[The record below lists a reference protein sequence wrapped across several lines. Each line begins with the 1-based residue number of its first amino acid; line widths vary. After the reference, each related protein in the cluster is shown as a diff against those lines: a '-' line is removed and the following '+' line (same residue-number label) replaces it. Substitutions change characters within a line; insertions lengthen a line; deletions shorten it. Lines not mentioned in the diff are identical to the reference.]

1 MPGAQMK
8 SNNKKSLRQ
17 TLFGFLDQRKAAAA
31 AASTKSAPA
40 VLNENGT
47 TLHKRRVPRIIGV
60 TEQRLRARN
69 QGSWMMSARAW
80 KKFMGGDTTAA
91 KE

>member
-1 MPGAQMK
+1 MK
-8 SNNKKSLRQ
+8 NKNKKTLRE
-17 TLFGFLDQRKAAAA
+17 TLFGFRDKRN
-31 AASTKSAPA
+31 ASTPVVTTEPTPA
-40 VLNENGT
+40 VFNETGT

-80 KKFMGGDTTAA
+80 KKFMDGDTPPA